1 MQVSWR
7 STRSLVTGVRF
18 LPPNS
23 WSPGTGNRARG
34 VRIVGGLLFVA
45 VLTLYAG
52 LTDSFPKVLGLLVGG
67 SLLVYAIE
75 RAPEWI
81 VAILLVGQ
89 FILHWISS
97 FSGGTISRDN
107 PLSGPLLPMYV
118 LGACLVLARLLLA
131 HRKQVRSAR
140 DFRWPL
146 AVQLLVLTAT
156 LLGVLIAAGL
166 LYSPAPMSARAK
178 TLGYFAFNL
187 APSAL
192 VLLLFHSE
200 ERLVRLVKAVIVIG
214 LLMAVFTHLGHDA
227 AGGGGGLYNIGE
239 GKQGLTIAGAR
250 FAGGTWFARRL
261 DLVLISLLVLVAL
274 SRSGIYLT
282 ALLGAMPYIVYLLF
296 LSGARG
302 AAAGG
307 AIAFMLVLTLLSV
320 AAGSRRVLRIAA
332 VTLLIV
338 VCGLATSSV
347 RDELLTREIVERY
360 TILAHPFETE
370 ASGADRLQYWRTAWD
385 IFQDHPL
392 FGIGS
397 GGWGWVWNKQD
408 YRDFPHN
415 IFLEVLCEQGLIG
428 CLLFSLFFFGT
439 IHLVGKVLRHPLST
453 RRGKILAIWAIGIL
467 TFAGMDAQLSGDIQ
481 TNDYIWMAAAI
492 AAVLARIC
500 TAAERESR
508 SADRLMDGATVSG

>member
-1 MQVSWR
+1 MM
-7 STRSLVTGVRF
+7 
-18 LPPNS
+18 
-23 WSPGTGNRARG
+23 
-34 VRIVGGLLFVA
+34 LLFIA
-45 VLTLYAG
+45 ALTLYAG
-52 LTDSFPKVLGLLVGG
+52 LTDSFPKVFGMLVGV
-67 SLLVYAIE
+67 SLLVFAIE

-97 FSGGTISRDN
+97 LGGETISRDN

-118 LGACLVLARLLLA
+118 LGGCLVLARLLLE
-131 HRKQVRSAR
+131 HHKQVRSAR
-140 DFRWPL
+140 DFRWPS
-146 AVQLLVLTAT
+146 AVQLLVLAAT

-178 TLGYFAFNL
+178 TLGYFAFNM

-227 AGGGGGLYNIGE
+227 SEGGGGLYNIGE

-250 FAGGTWFARRL
+250 FTGGTWFARRL

-274 SRSGIYLT
+274 SRSPIHLT
-282 ALLGAMPYIVYLLF
+282 LLIGVMPYIVYLLF

-307 AIAFMLVLTLLSV
+307 ALAFTLVLALLAV
-320 AAGSRRVLRIAA
+320 AAKSRRVLRIASVA
-332 VTLLIV
+332 LLIL
-338 VCGLATSSV
+338 VCGLATSSA
-347 RDELLTREIVERY
+347 RDELLSREIVERY
-360 TILAHPFETE
+360 TILEHPFETE
-370 ASGADRLQYWRTAWD
+370 AAGADRLEYWRTAWD
-385 IFQDHPL
+385 IFQDHPV

-408 YRDFPHN
+408 FRDFPHN
-415 IFLEVLCEQGLIG
+415 IFLEILCEQGLIG
-428 CLLFSLFFFGT
+428 CLLFSLFFFGS
-439 IHLVGKVLRHPLST
+439 IRLVWSVLSHPFNT
-453 RRGKILAIWAIGIL
+453 TRGKILAIWAIGIL
-467 TFAGMDAQLSGDIQ
+467 TFAGLDAQLSGDIQ

-492 AAVLARIC
+492 TAVLARLC
-500 TAAERESR
+500 AAAERESR
-508 SADRLMDGATVSG
+508 LAGRLSSSAELPS